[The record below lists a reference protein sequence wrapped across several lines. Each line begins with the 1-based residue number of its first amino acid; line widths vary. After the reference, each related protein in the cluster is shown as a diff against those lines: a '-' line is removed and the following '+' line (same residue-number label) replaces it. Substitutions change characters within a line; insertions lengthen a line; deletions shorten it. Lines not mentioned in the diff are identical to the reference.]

1 MMKYRNLIYTW
12 VIYRYKK
19 HLELVKSFICECKT
33 NILDILV
40 WNKSNRER
48 ELLTEEVNILKSNL
62 KVKDNE
68 VVKTMENIRKT
79 EVKVLK
85 NKE

>member
-1 MMKYRNLIYTW
+1 
-12 VIYRYKK
+12 
-19 HLELVKSFICECKT
+19 
-33 NILDILV
+33 
-40 WNKSNRER
+40 
-48 ELLTEEVNILKSNL
+48 VNILKSNL
-62 KVKDNE
+62 KAKDNE